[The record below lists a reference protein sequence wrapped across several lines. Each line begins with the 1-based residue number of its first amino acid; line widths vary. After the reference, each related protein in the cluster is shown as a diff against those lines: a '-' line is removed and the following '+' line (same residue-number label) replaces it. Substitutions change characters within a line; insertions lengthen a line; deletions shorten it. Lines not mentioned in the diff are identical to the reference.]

1 MLDKAIKYF
10 QKEYE
15 EIEKDISKLEPYWTT
30 YKQKIIENTIHRCLG
45 VALFVQEMGV
55 EFEDVNPYYEEIRE
69 KLEKLLDI
77 VREIK

>member
-69 KLEKLLDI
+69 KLEKLLDN
-77 VREIK
+77 

>member
-30 YKQKIIENTIHRCLG
+30 YKQKIVENTIHRCLG
-45 VALFVQEMGV
+45 VAFFVQEIGI
-55 EFEDVNPYYEEIRE
+55 EFEDVNPHYEAIRE
-69 KLEKLLDI
+69 KLEKLLDN
-77 VREIK
+77 